1 MADASHS
8 EPVGYSNGI
17 HAGEEF
23 TSESTINDSEA
34 GPYTGAFFPSSQNLV
49 ISGGVFT
56 SNINQASPSLPSN
69 FRMLPLGDIDLQKE
83 IRVDNASGII
93 GRRRGQGFVRRMYSA
108 KIDGRKSTMTVV
120 LYQGDNAE
128 DEWRDDTSK
137 LSGLR
142 HPNLVQIYGAANSCG
157 VYATVIH
164 DDLIPF
170 DHFLNLH
177 RDSSIITVYML
188 AFCYTEWQEARS
200 YLNSVFVVDSWNATY
215 WIRRA
220 SGRLCADFSPNNSG
234 PGYYSVIP
242 LSPDDLISLNR
253 PIEEGTIISLLTLEQ
268 YHWTLYYHLST
279 ESPSVS
285 ISPEETVKLG
295 SVISWSASTGL
306 DRLVEIAFLPEVD
319 VDYRPA
325 WSSVVVGVELV
336 DGWSRYNSSQI
347 LSRNFKFNQT
357 IYCSNNDSWLSQA
370 NHFFSCVQITSDHSD
385 YGFVAE
391 VRFEITIEETEQTP
405 PEGYL
410 FLCPRTNFKTGPNSF
425 RWPACPAYWS
435 LDPFGDERLSA
446 EDAENQG
453 FPSIELT
460 SRMWGR
466 SWDAS
471 IYAGLRQFHQDKGF
485 DPDSQNVAR
494 HLGHK
499 LFQVVSNHDL
509 PFVYVEDTLCSEAE
523 ESGDEEFEGLTNE
536 ELNEPAH
543 EKNDPNDE
551 EFEVSTNKERD
562 NPAHDKY
569 APDVEEAGVSFS
581 LEDAEMALPSLI
593 WKLLMIVKLSLMMFL
608 ASWWLHDFTLEDGPI
623 GEKFRAFWGALKPQ
637 LYLQLLL
644 KIGDLTPVNANP
656 GQTPVAFEFFRP
668 APTALRR
675 PAGEVGLPGFTSAYV
690 CRPTF
695 MSLSTTEE
703 CVARKYTFNP
713 INGRTSPWT
722 FTDPAAGNRWRVLAK
737 GSRVVAFPM
746 WLYCDDTSGN
756 LSKKWNEHNSFLFT
770 PAAPPLEMLDGI
782 LDQLEEAQEH
792 RTWAWDSELA
802 ELVLVI
808 PMVLSLLGDNPIQSE
823 FACHIGLRGKYFC
836 RACWVKGTDKDDDP
850 IGGKDAPLPGETS
863 DGEGQPSKRD
873 LRRCVHNHHT
883 KTKGGR
889 GRKIKESLAQMIARA
904 NNFVKTKVKAMRTGS
919 GIKDTSQLVFLEKLF
934 DSYKGKTGKKQKEAA
949 LKATLDSLDPHTDTP
964 VEILHVILLGFVK
977 YLWRDL
983 VQNQLKN
990 NTEQKALLETR
1001 LNSFDVKGLG
1011 ISPLARH
1018 TLVQYLG
1025 SLTGRDFRAIVQAA
1039 PFMVYDLVS
1048 KDCLATWV
1056 ALSKLVPLIWQPKIE
1071 VHAETSS
1078 YRATC
1083 RVVDIIEDSGGEGRA
1098 CLRARS
1104 ASRCVDRGSASGRRW
1119 AEQAVL
1125 ICFVF
1130 EHDGHRSCIYHRN
1143 FGASIKRKMLD
1154 FYKMCNR
1161 CIIS

>member
-34 GPYTGAFFPSSQNLV
+34 GPTWSSPAAF
-49 ISGGVFT
+49 FT

-108 KIDGRKSTMTVV
+108 KINGRKSTMTVV

-188 AFCYTEWQEARS
+188 AFCVAATDLR
-200 YLNSVFVVDSWNATY
+200 DSWNATY

-285 ISPEETVKLG
+285 ISPEEKR
-295 SVISWSASTGL
+295 TGL

-325 WSSVVVGVELV
+325 WSSVVVGVGLV

-410 FLCPRTNFKTGPNSF
+410 FLCPRANFKTGPNSF

-466 SWDAS
+466 SWDTS

-536 ELNEPAH
+536 EFNEPAH
-543 EKNDPNDE
+543 EKKWS

-608 ASWWLHDFTLEDGPI
+608 ASWWLHDFTLE
-623 GEKFRAFWGALKPQ
+623 
-637 LYLQLLL
+637 
-644 KIGDLTPVNANP
+644 V
-656 GQTPVAFEFFRP
+656 
-668 APTALRR
+668 
-675 PAGEVGLPGFTSAYV
+675 
-690 CRPTF
+690 
-695 MSLSTTEE
+695 
-703 CVARKYTFNP
+703 
-713 INGRTSPWT
+713 
-722 FTDPAAGNRWRVLAK
+722 
-737 GSRVVAFPM
+737 
-746 WLYCDDTSGN
+746 
-756 LSKKWNEHNSFLFT
+756 
-770 PAAPPLEMLDGI
+770 
-782 LDQLEEAQEH
+782 
-792 RTWAWDSELA
+792 
-802 ELVLVI
+802 
-808 PMVLSLLGDNPIQSE
+808 
-823 FACHIGLRGKYFC
+823 
-836 RACWVKGTDKDDDP
+836 
-850 IGGKDAPLPGETS
+850 
-863 DGEGQPSKRD
+863 
-873 LRRCVHNHHT
+873 
-883 KTKGGR
+883 
-889 GRKIKESLAQMIARA
+889 
-904 NNFVKTKVKAMRTGS
+904 
-919 GIKDTSQLVFLEKLF
+919 
-934 DSYKGKTGKKQKEAA
+934 
-949 LKATLDSLDPHTDTP
+949 
-964 VEILHVILLGFVK
+964 
-977 YLWRDL
+977 
-983 VQNQLKN
+983 
-990 NTEQKALLETR
+990 
-1001 LNSFDVKGLG
+1001 
-1011 ISPLARH
+1011 
-1018 TLVQYLG
+1018 
-1025 SLTGRDFRAIVQAA
+1025 
-1039 PFMVYDLVS
+1039 
-1048 KDCLATWV
+1048 
-1056 ALSKLVPLIWQPKIE
+1056 
-1071 VHAETSS
+1071 
-1078 YRATC
+1078 
-1083 RVVDIIEDSGGEGRA
+1083 
-1098 CLRARS
+1098 
-1104 ASRCVDRGSASGRRW
+1104 
-1119 AEQAVL
+1119 
-1125 ICFVF
+1125 
-1130 EHDGHRSCIYHRN
+1130 
-1143 FGASIKRKMLD
+1143 
-1154 FYKMCNR
+1154 
-1161 CIIS
+1161 